1 MSCIKHPC
9 SSHNFSFLLVIN
21 KTISTPMY
29 LHLVMY
35 LLQMELYCHSYV
47 HYKYTLQIQT
57 KNNYWKS
64 RMSTKLKCDIFIL
77 LIMVGWV
84 MSVSNFEKNINLLFF
99 LSFLLQAT
107 VSLKAHLKLQ
117 FNTPVQRNWLGNRHL
132 RTTDFLHV
140 FQPPHS
146 FLI

>member
-21 KTISTPMY
+21 KIISTPMY

-35 LLQMELYCHSYV
+35 LLQMELYLHSYV
-47 HYKYTLQIQT
+47 YYKYTLQIQT

-64 RMSTKLKCDIFIL
+64 RMSTKLKCDIFVL

-99 LSFLLQAT
+99 LSFLLQET
-107 VSLKAHLKLQ
+107 VSFKAHLKLQ

-140 FQPPHS
+140 FQPHS